1 MDALVHQTVNKFS
14 GINNVDLATRLF
26 PVPINHEYVY
36 PLQQA
41 TNVDIDNTFQI
52 ASRSGYGTSGITGTD
67 IHSLWSD
74 NKTCLYADGSTLY
87 KMDAAYN
94 LLSLRADLTSGALIS
109 YAPFNDRIYYTNE
122 HQIGYVKDDVTHG
135 LPDPGLEFKLPL
147 PAGQLIESFLGCL
160 YVAKDNILYISDP
173 LCDYYDTRH
182 GYRIFNARITMLRSI
197 NEDGIYVADDVTW
210 FIKGKANEDFERQ
223 NVYPEPAIPHTDVII
238 LGKYI
243 DDSLD
248 GDIILWT
255 AANGICMGDG
265 SGKVTNLTEARY
277 TFAARGRGTGFIR
290 ENNNVRHYVNSI
302 Y

>member
-14 GINNVDLATRLF
+14 GINNVDPATRLF

-41 TNVDIDNTFQI
+41 TNVDINNTFQL
-52 ASRSGYGTSGITGTD
+52 ASRSGYGTSGVTGTD

-74 NKTCLYADGSTLY
+74 DKTCLYADGATLY

-94 LLSLRADLTSGALIS
+94 LLSLRADLALSALMS

-122 HQIGYVKDDVTHG
+122 HQIGYVKDDATHG

-147 PAGQLIESFLGCL
+147 PPGQFIEYFMGCL
-160 YVAKDNILYISDP
+160 YVARDNILYISDP
-173 LCDYYDTRH
+173 LCDYYDIRH
-182 GYRIFNARITMLRSI
+182 GYRIFNARITMLRPV
-197 NEDGIYVADDVTW
+197 EEGIYISDDRIW
-210 FIKGKANEDFERQ
+210 FVKGRGNEDFIKDD
-223 NVYPEPAIPHTDVII
+223 VYPSRAIPHTDVQVS
-238 LGKYI
+238 GKYI
-243 DDSLD
+243 DD
-248 GDIILWT
+248 GITGNVAIWT
-255 AANGICMGDG
+255 GENGICLGDN
-265 SGKVTNLTEARY
+265 SGVVINLTEARY

-290 ENNNVRHYVNSI
+290 ENNNIRHYINSV